1 MPTLESS
8 EWLELW
14 RAVVHAL
21 GSGRSLFVFPFGSLF
36 GVQADLKVRLY
47 DLKADT
53 THEAKEAGPYDYSG
67 SSSRRRLSPIRP

>member
-47 DLKADT
+47 
-53 THEAKEAGPYDYSG
+53 G
-67 SSSRRRLSPIRP
+67 SPRRRPPSPGFGGAGTNRFMTAVNQ